1 MNANKDTR
9 SSPRKSRQWASVVG
23 DISWRHCSAARLMH
37 IAAQRQQERVIA
49 IMVKAGYTKMR
60 LAHINL
66 TRNLD
71 LEGNTITELA
81 NRAAMT
87 KQAMGELVDQCE
99 RIKIVQRTAD
109 PKDRRVWIVK
119 FTDAGLVWL
128 DDLGKAVAQVE
139 GELAGIVGKMA
150 LEAMKDSLAAYN
162 RAELPPI
169 D

>member
-1 MNANKDTR
+1 MN
-9 SSPRKSRQWASVVG
+9 
-23 DISWRHCSAARLMH
+23 
-37 IAAQRQQERVIA
+37 IAVQRQQERVIA

-99 RIKIVQRTAD
+99 KIRIVERTAD

-119 FTDAGLVWL
+119 FTDTGLAWL
-128 DDLGKAVAQVE
+128 GELGKAVAQVE
-139 GELAGIVGKMA
+139 GEMVEIVGEPA
-150 LEAMKDSLAAYN
+150 FEAMKDLLAAYN